1 MIEKDGVLVHLDPK
15 GDRIGYSNFVFDGW
29 VAARRPVTALWL
41 PAAGPARLT
50 TCDRPDV
57 RRVFPDRS
65 TLGFSGECAEREIGP
80 HGLRIVVQ
88 LGEQALE
95 VEHPVPAALPQ
106 PPWAQRIASVLQLGW
121 LRWRERMAANS
132 SQRFAHTLRRHLLA
146 RRSRGGVFQRR
157 HSDALLADFAT
168 AVPDA
173 LFLQIGANDGFT
185 GDPLNHLIMRPDTR
199 WRGVLVEP
207 VAHLFGQLSE
217 RYGNNRTLHL
227 ERAAIGETDGTT
239 VIHRLQTGPGDSLWL
254 EQIPSL
260 DPGLLQRNAGQFGQA
275 ERGTVEEAVPCLSVA
290 TLLARHSIARLDL
303 LVIDTE
309 GWDWRILRQF
319 DLAWLQPKLLL
330 YEHQHLPP
338 NDRESAHRFL
348 AQHAYEWVETE
359 EGDTIAWRLP
369 RTSRIHL
376 ASASKSAQRPHSSS

>member
-15 GDRIGYSNFVFDGW
+15 GDRIGYSDFVFDGW

-80 HGLRIVVQ
+80 AGLRIVVQ

-95 VEHPVPAALPQ
+95 VEHPVPPALPQ

-121 LRWRERMAANS
+121 LRWREQMAANS
-132 SQRFAHTLRRHLLA
+132 SQRFAHMLRRHLLA
-146 RRSRGGVFQRR
+146 RRARGGVFQRR
-157 HSDALLADFAT
+157 HSDTLLADFAT

-185 GDPLNHLIMRPDTR
+185 GDPLNHLIMRSDAR

-217 RYGNNRTLHL
+217 RYGDNRALHL

-254 EQIPSL
+254 EQIPSSGSQITATKRRAIWPSRTRDGGGRSPL
-260 DPGLLQRNAGQFGQA
+260 PLSRDP
-275 ERGTVEEAVPCLSVA
+275 
-290 TLLARHSIARLDL
+290 
-303 LVIDTE
+303 
-309 GWDWRILRQF
+309 
-319 DLAWLQPKLLL
+319 
-330 YEHQHLPP
+330 
-338 NDRESAHRFL
+338 
-348 AQHAYEWVETE
+348 
-359 EGDTIAWRLP
+359 
-369 RTSRIHL
+369 
-376 ASASKSAQRPHSSS
+376 ASAAFDRPPRSAGNRHGRMGLADPAAIRSGPAATETVALRTPTLAA